1 MNMFIYSTFSA
12 RVSFG
17 NTKDQMLENLEMML
31 LSIKSSTELQ
41 LKGFQLN
48 LLQMNWKVPGSKNPL
63 GA

>member
-1 MNMFIYSTFSA
+1 MNMSIYSRFSA

-17 NTKDQMLENLEMML
+17 NTKDQILENLEMML
-31 LSIKSSTELQ
+31 LSIKSSAELQ

>member
-1 MNMFIYSTFSA
+1 
-12 RVSFG
+12 
-17 NTKDQMLENLEMML
+17 MLENLEMIL

-48 LLQMNWKVPGSKNPL
+48 MLQMNWKVPGSKNPL